1 MKFAGYDHRVA
12 TEVPALGTKSRKK
25 RRNRG
30 NSSQKIHFARHSWT
44 LIVCMRLANGSRGIK
59 LSAVFAYRSAPCP
72 AACR

>member
-30 NSSQKIHFARHSWT
+30 NSSETIHFGTHQ
-44 LIVCMRLANGSRGIK
+44 
-59 LSAVFAYRSAPCP
+59 
-72 AACR
+72 